1 MPGKT
6 TTEHVS
12 RHYARKEC
20 YLKKKRGT
28 DAKFKEDMS
37 EHMVLQ
43 KWPKFLVLQV
53 QLPDPGESAALV
65 EMRTMCPGKPATLE
79 DIEEACRETPFRTPF
94 WKGNTSH
101 TDIPER
107 VLAPAEVEVINRKY
121 MEPKAAFDA
130 KRRSQE
136 AGEFIAEAE

>member
-1 MPGKT
+1 MK
-6 TTEHVS
+6 
-12 RHYARKEC
+12 
-20 YLKKKRGT
+20 
-28 DAKFKEDMS
+28 
-37 EHMVLQ
+37 
-43 KWPKFLVLQV
+43 
-53 QLPDPGESAALV
+53 LPDPGESAALV

-107 VLAPAEVEVINRKY
+107 VLAPAEVEVISRKY